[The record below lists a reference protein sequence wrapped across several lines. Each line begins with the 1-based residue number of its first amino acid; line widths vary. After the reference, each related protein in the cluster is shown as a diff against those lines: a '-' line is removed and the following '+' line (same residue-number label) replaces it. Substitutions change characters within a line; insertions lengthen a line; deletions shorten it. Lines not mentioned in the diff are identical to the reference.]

1 MGSDFRYALR
11 ILLKNPAFTIAAI
24 ITLALGIGAN
34 TAIFSLI
41 DAFLLRP
48 LPVPQPYR
56 LARISTLGPSGH
68 EGGLSI
74 PMFEEF
80 QRDQTVFQNMFAW
93 FGNGV
98 NNVEANGT
106 LFPGDV
112 DQVSGGYYATLGV
125 SPLLGRVIS
134 PKDDGSQ
141 VAVISYQCWKN
152 RYAGDPAVLGKL
164 IRIEDKFYTIV
175 GVHPKGF
182 TGLMRDDSPD
192 ATVPMGSLWSSPAKL
207 RDRNNVFF
215 TVEGRL
221 KDGVTLDQARAQLET
236 LWPAVRAAGVP
247 EKATPV
253 QKSDFLALR
262 LQLDSGATGINFLR
276 QRFTAPLFALMGIAG
291 LVLLLA
297 CLNLANLVLA
307 RAAARDREIGIRAA
321 LGAGVW
327 RVLRLLIAESILISL
342 AGAGV
347 GLAFASWASRLL
359 ANFVWI
365 GYVPLTLDLSLDLRV
380 LAFTGAVATATAILF
395 GIAPLWQITR
405 RDPSRIL
412 QQNARTIG
420 TGSGQLGKVLVLGQ
434 VALSLV
440 LVMAAALFNRSLV
453 NLRFQDLGF
462 QTQHLLVAQ
471 LFPKPGEGKRIRDVN
486 YYRQLLAALAEAPG
500 VRSATV
506 AGSRPV
512 ASFEWRE
519 PVSAV
524 APRSTTSAI
533 HADEQFVAPR
543 FFETLGIPLLNG
555 HDFDPRAGEHAP
567 RVAILSENLAR
578 HLFPRNDAVGQ
589 LIHVGGEPENQPIEV
604 IGIAGDA
611 DLGKVQNGRAPVV
624 YLSIFQH
631 PDRLL
636 EPAAIVQTSGS
647 PASAARD
654 MRHQIESLGLQYPL
668 RIETADRERDQAL
681 LEDRLLAMLSGFF
694 GVLALLL
701 ASLGLYGLVSYTV
714 TRRTNEIGIRMALG
728 AQRRSVTLLMV
739 REILVLLL
747 LGVGLGAIGSLAGS
761 RFLSGLLFGLPAND
775 RLTLA
780 AAVGVLLIVG
790 LLSAYFPA
798 RRAAGI
804 DPMTAIRHE

>member
-1 MGSDFRYALR
+1 MGSDFRYVLR
-11 ILLKNPAFTIAAI
+11 ILAKNPVFTITAV

-48 LPVPQPYR
+48 LPVPEPYR
-56 LARISTLGPSGH
+56 LVRISTLGRNGH

-80 QRDQTVFQNMFAW
+80 QRDQTAFQSMFAW

-98 NNVEANGT
+98 YNVEANGT

-125 SPLLGRVIS
+125 SSLLGRTIS
-134 PKDDGSQ
+134 PKDDGQ
-141 VAVISYQCWKN
+141 LVAVISYQCWKN
-152 RYAGDPAVLGKL
+152 RYAGDPAILGKP
-164 IRIEDKFYTIV
+164 IQIEDKYYTIV

-192 ATVPMGSLWSSPAKL
+192 ATVPIGTLWSSQAKL
-207 RDRNNVFF
+207 HDRNNVFF

-221 KDGVTLDQARAQLET
+221 KDGVTIDQARAQLET
-236 LWPAVRAAGVP
+236 LWPAVRAATVP
-247 EKATPV
+247 EKAAPA

-262 LQLDSGATGINFLR
+262 LQLDSGATGMNFLR
-276 QRFTAPLFALMGIAG
+276 KRFTAPLFALMGMVG

-321 LGAGVW
+321 LGAGIW

-342 AGAGV
+342 AGAAA
-347 GLAFASWASRLL
+347 GLAFAWWASHLL

-365 GYVPLTLDLSLDLRV
+365 GYVPLTLDLSLDFRI
-380 LAFTGAVATATAILF
+380 LAFTGAIAIVTAILF

-412 QQNARTIG
+412 QQNARSIG
-420 TGSGQLGKVLVLGQ
+420 TGSGQLGKALVLGQ
-434 VALSLV
+434 VALSLA
-440 LVMAAALFNRSLV
+440 LVMAAALFNRSLI
-453 NLRFQDLGF
+453 NLRSQDLGF
-462 QTQHLLVAQ
+462 QTQHLLTAQ
-471 LFPKPGEGKRIRDVN
+471 LFPKPGEGKRIRDLN
-486 YYRQLLAALAEAPG
+486 YYRQLLRALAEVPG

-506 AGSRPV
+506 SNSRPV
-512 ASFEWRE
+512 TSFEWRE
-519 PVSAV
+519 PVSAI
-524 APRSTTSAI
+524 APHRIASPI
-533 HADEQFVAPR
+533 RADEQFVAPR
-543 FFETLGIPLLNG
+543 FFATLGIPLVRG
-555 HDFDPRAGEHAP
+555 RDFDPRADEHAP

-578 HLFPRNDAVGQ
+578 YLFPHSDAVGQ
-589 LIHVGGEPENQPIEV
+589 LIHVGGEPENEHIEV
-604 IGIAGDA
+604 IGIVGDA
-611 DLGKVQNGRAPVV
+611 DLGRVQNGRSPVV

-631 PDRLL
+631 PDHLL
-636 EPAAIVQTSGS
+636 EPAAIVRTSGS
-647 PASAARD
+647 PASVARD
-654 MRHQIESLGLQYPL
+654 VRHQIESLGLQYPL
-668 RIETADRERDQAL
+668 RIETADREMDQAL

-694 GVLALLL
+694 GALALLL

-728 AQRRSVTLLMV
+728 AQRRSVILLMV

-747 LGVGLGAIGSLAGS
+747 LGVGLGAVVSLAGS

-780 AAVGVLLIVG
+780 AAAGMLLIVG